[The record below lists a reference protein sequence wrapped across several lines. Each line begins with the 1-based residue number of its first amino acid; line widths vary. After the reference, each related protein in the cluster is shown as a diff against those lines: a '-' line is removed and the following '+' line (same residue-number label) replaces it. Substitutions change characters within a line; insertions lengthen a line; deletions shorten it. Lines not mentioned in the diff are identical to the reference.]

1 MLTLGSSGPLRG
13 EISLPGDK
21 SISHRAVMFG
31 ALARGTTYIEGF
43 SDGTDC
49 LSTVDCFRRL
59 GVDII
64 LSEDRRCVRVK
75 GQGMRGLSPKE
86 NEVRLYTGNSG
97 TTTRIISGILSPQSF
112 TSILSGDSSVNRRPM
127 ERIIKPLRAMG
138 AHIVSLEGNSCAP
151 LKITGSPLKG
161 ITWHSPVASA
171 QVKSA
176 ILCAGLYAEGP
187 TTVIEPAL
195 SRDHTERMLR
205 SFGALVTSAPCSGG
219 YAATV
224 LPCEELLPSDL
235 LIPGDISSAAYFIA
249 AALLVPGSR
258 ILIRGVG
265 INPSRAGILEAA
277 LAMGGRIEYLNR
289 RSAAEPSADL
299 LISSS
304 SLHGC
309 TIGGSMI
316 PTLIDEIPVLAV
328 MAACADG
335 TTVIKDAAELR
346 FKESDRIAAVT
357 ENLRAMGADIEDTP
371 DGMIIRGGKPLHGAS
386 VRTFG
391 DHRLAMS
398 FAAAALAADGET
410 TLDDETCAAVSY
422 PGFFDALK
430 SLSV

>member
-138 AHIVSLEGNSCAP
+138 AHIVSLEGNGCAP

-205 SFGALVTSAPCSGG
+205 SMGALVTSAPCSGG

-224 LPCEELLPSDL
+224 LPCEELLSSDL
-235 LIPGDISSAAYFIA
+235 LIPG
-249 AALLVPGSR
+249 ALLLPGSR
-258 ILIRGVG
+258 VLIRGVG
-265 INPSRAGILEAA
+265 INPSRAGILEAVS
-277 LAMGGRIEYLNR
+277 AMGGRIEYLNR
-289 RSAAEPSADL
+289 RSGAEPAADL

-316 PTLIDEIPVLAV
+316 PALIDEIPVLAV
-328 MAACADG
+328 MAAFADG

-386 VRTFG
+386 VRTRG
-391 DHRLAMS
+391 DHRLALS